1 MYRETFKRESLVIK
15 TFYSIQNKIICFNM
29 IKNLMEGYLMTNL
42 SIEILVLTALL
53 INLGAILTANIY
65 LKSIKELQRKRLF
78 CGKSLSNPYCIIER
92 FIPVININ

>member
-1 MYRETFKRESLVIK
+1 
-15 TFYSIQNKIICFNM
+15 
-29 IKNLMEGYLMTNL
+29 MEGYLMTNL

>member
-1 MYRETFKRESLVIK
+1 
-15 TFYSIQNKIICFNM
+15 
-29 IKNLMEGYLMTNL
+29 MEGYLMTNL

-78 CGKSLSNPYCIIER
+78 CGKSLSNPYCIVER
-92 FIPVININ
+92 FTPIINIT

>member
-1 MYRETFKRESLVIK
+1 
-15 TFYSIQNKIICFNM
+15 
-29 IKNLMEGYLMTNL
+29 MEGYLMTNL
-42 SIEILVLTALL
+42 SVEILVLTVLL
-53 INLGAILTANIY
+53 INLGAILTSNIY

>member
-1 MYRETFKRESLVIK
+1 
-15 TFYSIQNKIICFNM
+15 M